1 MIIDF
6 SAHYMGSVAKMV
18 AAAGNQFWYPPESD
32 DVEKR
37 LKIMG
42 KYGVDMQVLSQA
54 TPILSGIGSREAA
67 EICKASNDSIHELC
81 EEYPDKFVGLA
92 IVSLL
97 DVEGALEELDRAVKD
112 LGLRGVTIAT
122 NQNGTGL
129 DSPSYAPFYDRVT
142 KYDIPIFLHPTN
154 WSSYALIEGVEG
166 FGLMIIIGWPFDTTQ
181 ALCRLIFGK
190 VLENYPS
197 LKIVTHHL
205 GGFFPYSRVETFFE
219 GPSMEILGLKKP
231 LAEYLKQIYGD
242 TALSGMGKLRKEILS
257 CGYAF
262 FGSQRIVFG
271 TDYPFGAESGE
282 SFVRD
287 NLKPI
292 KDLKISEEDKSRI
305 FEKNAKRLLKIN

>member
-1 MIIDF
+1 M
-6 SAHYMGSVAKMV
+6 
-18 AAAGNQFWYPPESD
+18 YPQKSD
-32 DVEKR
+32 DAEER
-37 LKIMG
+37 LKIMR
-42 KYGVDMQVLSQA
+42 KYGIDMQVLSQT
-54 TPILSGIGSREAA
+54 TPMLSGIEPREAA
-67 EICKASNDSIHELC
+67 EICKASNDDIYKLC
-81 EEYPDKFVGLA
+81 VEYPNKFEGLA

-97 DVEGALEELDRAVKD
+97 DVESALEELDRAVND
-112 LGLRGVTIAT
+112 MGFRGVTIAT

-154 WSSYALIEGVEG
+154 WSSYPLLEGRDG
-166 FGLMIIIGWPFDTTQ
+166 FGLMFIIGWQFDTTQ

-190 VLENYPS
+190 VLEKYPS

-205 GGFFPYSRVETFFE
+205 GGFFPYSRVETFYE
-219 GPSMEILGLKKP
+219 GLLRQSLVLKKP

-242 TALSGMGKLRKEILS
+242 TALSGMGRVRKEILDL
-257 CGYAF
+257 GYAF

-271 TDYPFGAESGE
+271 TDYPFGSEGGE
-282 SFVRD
+282 GFVRD

-305 FEKNAKRLLKIN
+305 FEKNAKRLLKIK